1 MNKCFLVGNLTK
13 DPEVASTNNGIA
25 VTKFTI
31 ACNRQYTNADGERE
45 ADFLNIVTWRG
56 LAENCAKYLS
66 KGNKVAITGSIQ
78 TRSYEDKDGNK
89 RYVTEI
95 IADEVEFIKTN
106 TMDEGK
112 ANNVAKRN
120 AGKKTLEQISFG
132 GPVSGDDFPF

>member
-1 MNKCFLVGNLTK
+1 MNKCFLLGNLTK
-13 DPEVASTNNGIA
+13 DPEVATTNSGIA

-31 ACNRQYTNADGERE
+31 ACNRNYTNPDGERE

-66 KGNKVAITGSIQ
+66 KGNKVAVTGAIT
-78 TRSYEDKDGNK
+78 TRSYEANDGSK

-95 IADEVEFIKTN
+95 VADEVEFIKTN

-120 AGKKTLEQISFG
+120 AGKKTLEQMVIELAN
-132 GPVSGDDFPF
+132 GDDFPF

>member
-1 MNKCFLVGNLTK
+1 MNKCFLLGNLTK
-13 DPEVASTNNGIA
+13 DPEVASTSSGVA

-31 ACNRQYTNADGERE
+31 ACNRNYTNANGERE

-56 LAENCAKYLS
+56 LAENCGKYLS
-66 KGNKVAITGSIQ
+66 KGNKVAVTGAIT
-78 TRSYEDKDGNK
+78 TRSYEADDGSK

-95 IADEVEFIKTN
+95 VADEVEFIKTN

-120 AGKKTLEQISFG
+120 AGNKTLEQISVG
-132 GPVSGDDFPF
+132 GAVSGDDFPF